1 MKMIKRLWSD
11 EAGFVVSSEL
21 ILVGTVAVI
30 GLLAGL
36 AAVRDGVVSELSDV
50 AGAVQD
56 LNQSYSLSGVTGHSA
71 ATAGMDYVDA
81 LDFCDSVDDADT
93 ANPDNCIS
101 FTTIVSDNEGD
112 PVLNFRRN

>member
-30 GLLAGL
+30 GMLVGL

-56 LNQSYSLSGVTGHSA
+56 LNQSYSLNGVTGHSA
-71 ATAGMDYVDA
+71 ATAGMSY
-81 LDFCDSVDDADT
+81 LDGLDWCDDSEDLAGVA
-93 ANPDNCIS
+93 DNCIT
-101 FTTIVSDNEGD
+101 FTTATPVDDEGTTL
-112 PVLNFRRN
+112 VGRIN

>member
-30 GLLAGL
+30 GLLTGL

-56 LNQSYSLSGVTGHSA
+56 LNQSYSLFGVTGHSA
-71 ATAGMDYVDA
+71 ATAGMDYDDE
-81 LDFCDSVDDADT
+81 LDFCDSLEDADG
-93 ANPDNCIS
+93 AADNCIT
-101 FTTIVSDNEGD
+101 FTTTTTPMDDEGTSIAGRI
-112 PVLNFRRN
+112 N

>member
-30 GLLAGL
+30 GLLTGL

-56 LNQSYSLSGVTGHSA
+56 LNQSYALNGVTGHSA

-81 LDFCDSVDDADT
+81 LDWCDSADDPSAT
-93 ANPDNCIS
+93 LADNCIV
-101 FTTIVSDNEGD
+101 FTTGTQDDEGTD
-112 PVLNFRRN
+112 IASRIN